1 MVEGRGKSP
10 RLARPLLKS
19 WQKTSDRR
27 TRLLMKVSR
36 ILGSALGVLLIF
48 SVFSYAQ
55 EFIRTQDPKPVVQ
68 PKPALEV
75 EGQIPESEENADSA
89 RASRGVGDGLVASD
103 VAVSAQTYSATAYS
117 LRGRTASGQTVT
129 RGLIA
134 ADPRVLPL
142 GTRVRLDAGQWSG
155 EYVVA
160 DTGGAI
166 KGRKID
172 IWTPS
177 TREAMQFGRR
187 AVRLTV
193 LSYPKR
199 TAATTR
205 ARVVNP
211 SATAVTA
218 ESTSKQQK

>member
-1 MVEGRGKSP
+1 
-10 RLARPLLKS
+10 
-19 WQKTSDRR
+19 
-27 TRLLMKVSR
+27 MKISR

-48 SVFSYAQ
+48 SVISYAQ
-55 EFIRTQDPKPVVQ
+55 EFIHTQDPKPVVQ
-68 PKPALEV
+68 TKPVLEV
-75 EGQIPESEENADSA
+75 KGQIPESEENADSA
-89 RASRGVGDGLVASD
+89 RASRGVSDGLVASE

-155 EYVVA
+155 EYLVA

-187 AVRLTV
+187 AVKLTV
-193 LSYPKR
+193 LSFPKR
-199 TAATTR
+199 LARATR
-205 ARVVNP
+205 ARIVNP
-211 SATAVTA
+211 TTTGATADAT
-218 ESTSKQQK
+218 TKQK

>member
-1 MVEGRGKSP
+1 
-10 RLARPLLKS
+10 
-19 WQKTSDRR
+19 
-27 TRLLMKVSR
+27 MKISTV
-36 ILGSALGVLLIF
+36 LGSALGVLLIF
-48 SVFSYAQ
+48 SVISYAQ

-68 PKPALEV
+68 TKPALEV
-75 EGQIPESEENADSA
+75 EGQIPDSELVAASA
-89 RASRGVGDGLVASD
+89 AVSDGLAASG
-103 VAVSAQTYSATAYS
+103 VVVPAQTYSATAYS
-117 LRGRTASGQTVT
+117 LRGRTASGQFVT

-155 EYVVA
+155 EYLVA

-187 AVRLTV
+187 PVMVTV

-199 TAATTR
+199 ASAGTR

-211 SATAVTA
+211 SATTA
-218 ESTSKQQK
+218 TAADSAKK